1 MTVSG
6 QKAGASAQER
16 ANNMDQRVNSNGN
29 NGFPVQADARLQ
41 QRMRQEEELDLREI
55 ISLLLHHAWVIALAA
70 LAGALLIGLGVKLF
84 VPAKYTAKATI
95 YVFSIEAENSSQD
108 INKAVKMTTDFQIIA
123 TTRSTIQK
131 VIDDLGEDTTVNR
144 LMKENSIKV
153 TNPDGS
159 HMLRISVTNKD
170 PAEAAKISNAL
181 ASVMCDQI
189 AYIMKSERPQFV
201 EPAVMG
207 SKTSPYVR
215 RDALIG
221 GLACGLLAVIFVL
234 VRYFVNDTITT
245 EEDVNRYLGLTIL
258 SSVPLERNMNRQ

>member
-1 MTVSG
+1 
-6 QKAGASAQER
+6 
-16 ANNMDQRVNSNGN
+16 MDQRVNSNGN

-131 VIDDLGEDTTVNR
+131 VIDDLGEDT
-144 LMKENSIKV
+144 SIKV

-159 HMLRISVTNKD
+159 HMLRISVTNRD

>member
-1 MTVSG
+1 
-6 QKAGASAQER
+6 
-16 ANNMDQRVNSNGN
+16 MDQRVNRTNTLNTSPTPAELRMAQN
-29 NGFPVQADARLQ
+29 
-41 QRMRQEEELDLREI
+41 QRQDEELDLREI

-70 LAGALLIGLGVKLF
+70 LAGALLVGLSVKIF
-84 VPAKYTAKATI
+84 VPAKYTARATI
-95 YVFSIEAENSSQD
+95 YVFSIEEDNSSQD
-108 INKAVKMTTDFQIIA
+108 MNKATKMTTDFQIIA
-123 TTRSTIQK
+123 TTRTTIQK
-131 VIDDLGEDTTVNR
+131 VIDELGEDMTVKE
-144 LMKENSIKV
+144 LMQENTIKV
-153 TNPDGS
+153 TNPEGS
-159 HMLRISVTNKD
+159 HMLRISVTNRD
-170 PAEAAKISNAL
+170 PAEATKISNAL

-221 GLACGLLAVIFVL
+221 GIGFGLVAMIFVL

-245 EEDVNRYLGLTIL
+245 EEDVNRYLGITIL